1 LAPPPPPDLPEPT
14 LYERTAAEYSLQG
27 ISPEHHAVELFRGM
41 LDEVHAVPCGRV
53 ARLPRSLVVRVGGL
67 VVCEQAP
74 PTAKGHVFLTLEDE
88 TGLANVILR
97 PQVYQRFRRVLQ
109 ANQIVLIEGAIQR
122 QDRVTSLM
130 GRKVFSLPEAA
141 LLIVGSS
148 KRPHRR

>member
-1 LAPPPPPDLPEPT
+1 MPAPSLPALT
-14 LYERTAAEYSLQG
+14 LYEETAAEYSLLG
-27 ISPEHHAVELFRGM
+27 MSPGHHAVELFRSF
-41 LDEVHAVPCGRV
+41 LEEIRAVPCGRV
-53 ARLPRSLVVRVGGL
+53 AGLPKNLVVRVGGL

-97 PQVYQRFRRVLQ
+97 PQIYQRFRRVLQ
-109 ANQIVLIEGAIQR
+109 TNQIVLIEGLLQK

-130 GRKVFSLPEAA
+130 GRKVSSLPEAA
-141 LLIVGSS
+141 LIAAGEA